1 MTQLSITIPI
11 TKRRKVVLTVEEA
24 REVQRQ
30 LNEIFPETK
39 QVPEKWM
46 GVPLQ
51 GLHPNTIQMPGLVNP
66 CVNNSATPPPPQ
78 PTTTCN
84 ESTNSRSH
92 PAPHQAS

>member
-39 QVPEKWM
+39 QVPEKWV
-46 GVPLQ
+46 GPAPVWLTQPA
-51 GLHPNTIQMPGLVNP
+51 PGWSTDP
-66 CVNNSATPPPPQ
+66 TYSAYNSATPLPPQ
-78 PTTTCN
+78 PTTTCEN
-84 ESTNSRSH
+84 
-92 PAPHQAS
+92 P

>member
-39 QVPEKWM
+39 KVPEKWV
-46 GVPLQ
+46 GPAPAWPAQPVPNW
-51 GLHPNTIQMPGLVNP
+51 PTDPTYSA
-66 CVNNSATPPPPQ
+66 NNSATPLPPQ
-78 PTTTCN
+78 PTTTCHEDHN
-84 ESTNSRSH
+84 HSCNSL
-92 PAPHQAS
+92 

>member
-39 QVPEKWM
+39 KVPLEWM

-51 GLHPNTIQMPGLVNP
+51 GLHPNTIQMTGLVNP
-66 CVNNSATPPPPQ
+66 CANNSATPLPPQ
-78 PTTTCN
+78 PTTTCEN
-84 ESTNSRSH
+84 SQTSTVHNG
-92 PAPHQAS
+92 

>member
-39 QVPEKWM
+39 KVPEKWV
-46 GVPLQ
+46 GPAPAWPVQPQ
-51 GLHPNTIQMPGLVNP
+51 GWPNEPTYSA
-66 CVNNSATPPPPQ
+66 NNSATSLPPQ
-78 PTTTCN
+78 PTITCD
-84 ESTNSRSH
+84 EPSQTSTVHNG
-92 PAPHQAS
+92 

>member
-39 QVPEKWM
+39 QVPEKWV
-46 GVPLQ
+46 GPVPAWPAQ
-51 GLHPNTIQMPGLVNP
+51 PTPNWPIEPTYCGNS
-66 CVNNSATPPPPQ
+66 SATPLPPQ
-78 PTTTCN
+78 PTTTCEN
-84 ESTNSRSH
+84 SQTSTVHNG
-92 PAPHQAS
+92 